1 MDKVMKAE
9 IEKILEELQK
19 NSLRSSRSLHGERE
33 FASSSLTALIIKW
46 LEGKKMAR
54 TKEDLMLKIVE
65 YENAYKADG
74 WFDGR
79 NQLITEL
86 IGGLR

>member
-1 MDKVMKAE
+1 LADEKSNRICEQRKQQDIKE
-9 IEKILEELQK
+9 I
-19 NSLRSSRSLHGERE
+19 
-33 FASSSLTALIIKW
+33 TALIIKW

-86 IGGLR
+86 VEELR